1 MSDAVKSNSVSE
13 RHSCRDLNRLERV
26 GETLH
31 ATLNVLA
38 VAAPGWVRVNIPSE
52 WGDRYGKRVDEWRLP
67 EKEKDREIY
76 IQMVGQDGAT
86 LLDAVWSEEAPSWMR
101 SLPAVETLRR
111 IWLQRFR
118 QTPGGL
124 VGGGHG

>member
-1 MSDAVKSNSVSE
+1 
-13 RHSCRDLNRLERV
+13 LNRLERV
-26 GETLH
+26 GERLH
-31 ATLNVLA
+31 ATLHVLA

-76 IQMVGQDGAT
+76 IQMVGQDGAA
-86 LLDAVWSEEAPSWMR
+86 LLDAVWSEEAPGWMR

-111 IWLQRFR
+111 MLFQHFIFQERAL
-118 QTPGGL
+118 TLPPN
-124 VGGGHG
+124 H